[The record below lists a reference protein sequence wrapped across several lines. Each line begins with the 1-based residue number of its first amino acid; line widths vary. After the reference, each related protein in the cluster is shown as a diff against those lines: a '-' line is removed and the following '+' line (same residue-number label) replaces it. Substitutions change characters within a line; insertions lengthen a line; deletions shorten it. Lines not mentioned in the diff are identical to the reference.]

1 MIYFAYGSNM
11 STKRMFGRV
20 RSAQVLEIG
29 TLHSHQLV
37 FHKVSDVDGSGKA
50 DIIAHE
56 SEHVMGVLYHL
67 ETKAKAELDL
77 HEGLGRGYMEKHV
90 TVIDGGG
97 RSVRALAYVATVT
110 DPDLKPYTWYLQHVV
125 EGAMEAKLPDPYLQ
139 TLLQTEAVEDPD
151 TARVRRELAI
161 YR

>member
-1 MIYFAYGSNM
+1 MLH
-11 STKRMFGRV
+11 RV
-20 RSAQVLEIG
+20 RSAHVLGIG
-29 TLHSHQLV
+29 TLHSHRLV
-37 FHKVSDVDGSGKA
+37 FHKASDVDGSGKA

-90 TVIDGGG
+90 TVVSSRSG

-139 TLLQTEAVEDPD
+139 TLLQTETVEDPD